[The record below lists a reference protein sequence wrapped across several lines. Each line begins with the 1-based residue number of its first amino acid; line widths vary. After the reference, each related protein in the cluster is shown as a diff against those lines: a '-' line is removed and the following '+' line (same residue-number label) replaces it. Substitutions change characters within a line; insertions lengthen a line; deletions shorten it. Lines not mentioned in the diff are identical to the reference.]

1 MSDDLDKLAA
11 QVGAVLKAK
20 GEKRARGAKSLLL
33 ATAESC
39 TGGGIAEVITRIP
52 GSSAWFDRA
61 FVTYSNEAKVEML
74 GVESNAIDRYGEV
87 SDAVVRQMAEGAL
100 ARSKAHL
107 AVAVTGIA
115 GPGGGTVDKPVGTV
129 WFAWVV
135 RDKSI
140 VSERCVFSGDRAAI
154 RHQTIVHALSKLL
167 HN

>member
-39 TGGGIAEVITRIP
+39 TGGGIAEAITRIP

-140 VSERCVFSGDRAAI
+140 VSERCVFKGDRAAI
-154 RHQTIVHALSKLL
+154 RHQTIVHALTKLL

>member
-1 MSDDLDKLAA
+1 MSNELDELAA
-11 QVGAVLKAK
+11 KVGAIFKAK
-20 GEKRARGAKSLLL
+20 GEKRGQGAKSLLL

-39 TGGGIAEVITRIP
+39 TGGGIAEAITRIP
-52 GSSAWFDRA
+52 GSSEWFDRG

-74 GVESNAIDRYGEV
+74 GVESNVIDRYGAV

-100 ARSKAHL
+100 ARSKAHV
-107 AVAVTGIA
+107 AVAVTGVA

-140 VSERCVFSGDRAAI
+140 ISERCMFKGDRAAI
-154 RHQTIVHALSKLL
+154 RRQTIMHALSKLL